1 MRITPLEIRRK
12 TFEKKIRGFDK
23 DEVNAFLGSLSQEWE
38 RLLNENKELRVKQE
52 YADLEVK
59 KLREIIQRSP
69 MALQVKAR
77 KLKTYSDK
85 QQAEFRKCLHKREAA
100 KDF

>member
-1 MRITPLEIRRK
+1 MSI
-12 TFEKKIRGFDK
+12 
-23 DEVNAFLGSLSQEWE
+23 LSAH
-38 RLLNENKELRVKQE
+38 RLFHEG
-52 YADLEVK
+52 VK

-85 QQAEFRKCLHKREAA
+85 QQAEFRKFLHKREAA

>member
-1 MRITPLEIRRK
+1 
-12 TFEKKIRGFDK
+12 
-23 DEVNAFLGSLSQEWE
+23 
-38 RLLNENKELRVKQE
+38 
-52 YADLEVK
+52 
-59 KLREIIQRSP
+59 